1 MQCETQ
7 VEGDRRD
14 TEVRGSTLDLDPG
27 HTQSPHTAHP
37 GYIPAPALESDDTPR
52 TQNWPRH
59 GPRRKEKKKI
69 IFNFSKVCLTVGS
82 RQGGG
87 RGPWVYSDSKL
98 EVAGRL
104 TFSFTFTLFDH
115 TLTDLVTPGA

>member
-37 GYIPAPALESDDTPR
+37 GYTPAPALESDDPQMSH
-52 TQNWPRH
+52 QNQELAQKKR
-59 GPRRKEKKKI
+59 EKN
-69 IFNFSKVCLTVGS
+69 IFNFSQV
-82 RQGGG
+82 
-87 RGPWVYSDSKL
+87 
-98 EVAGRL
+98 
-104 TFSFTFTLFDH
+104 
-115 TLTDLVTPGA
+115 

>member
-37 GYIPAPALESDDTPR
+37 GYTPAPALESDDP
-52 TQNWPRH
+52 QNPELAQKKR
-59 GPRRKEKKKI
+59 EKKNHFQLFKG
-69 IFNFSKVCLTVGS
+69 LTVGS

-104 TFSFTFTLFDH
+104 TFSFTFTL
-115 TLTDLVTPGA
+115 

>member
-37 GYIPAPALESDDTPR
+37 GYTPAPAPALESDDPQCP
-52 TQNWPRH
+52 QNPELAQKKR
-59 GPRRKEKKKI
+59 EKKI
-69 IFNFSKVCLTVGS
+69 IFNFS
-82 RQGGG
+82 
-87 RGPWVYSDSKL
+87 
-98 EVAGRL
+98 
-104 TFSFTFTLFDH
+104 
-115 TLTDLVTPGA
+115 